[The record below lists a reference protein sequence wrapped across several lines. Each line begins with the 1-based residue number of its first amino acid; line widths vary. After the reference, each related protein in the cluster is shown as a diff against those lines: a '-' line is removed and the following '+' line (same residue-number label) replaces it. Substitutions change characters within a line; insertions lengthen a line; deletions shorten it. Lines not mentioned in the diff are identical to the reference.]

1 AALITEFISG
11 PAGGPGK
18 GVSPLGPEWGPLAL
32 CHTDGLS
39 PGTRPPSRGQQPPP
53 GCSTTPNTAPPGF
66 CTQVP
71 LLVVPV
77 TMVELSAKVSRTL
90 NKTTPGIQIWRIE
103 YLGLGVSV
111 QHPGLNPAGP
121 SAGGSGVHGAG
132 MGVSPSGLMC
142 PFLLQNMEMVP
153 VPTKSYGNFYEGD
166 CYVLLSTRKSGS
178 NFSYDIHY
186 WLGKESSQDEQGAAA
201 IYTTQMDDHL
211 GSVAVQHREVQGHES
226 ETFRAYFKQG
236 IIYKK
241 GGVASGMKHVETNTY
256 NVQRLLHVKG
266 KKNVVAGE
274 VEMSWKS
281 FNRGDVFLLDLGQL
295 IIQWN
300 GPESNRNERL
310 RVWPGSPKVPSWKK
324 GRVTSHSVPYLG
336 LFLLPWL
343 QAMTLAKDIRDRER
357 GGRAKVGV
365 VDGEDEDAS
374 PELMKVLKH
383 VLGEKRDIQPAISDD
398 KVDQI
403 VKSSVKLYHVSNASG
418 NLVIQEVAVRPLTQD
433 MLLHEDC
440 YILDQGGIRIF
451 VWKGKKANKEEKQ
464 EAMSRALGF
473 IKAKNYPDSTS
484 VETENDGSES
494 AIFRQ
499 LFQKWTLPSQSSGLG
514 KTHTVGKVGECL
526 LPTWK
531 DFLDWDGQAMGVAPM
546 ACGIWL
552 TSLSFPTAKVE
563 QVKFDT
569 TTLHAKPQLAAQQK
583 MVDDGSG
590 EVEVWRVENS
600 ELVPVEKKWLG
611 HFYGGDCYLVLYTY
625 YVGPRVNYIIYIW
638 QGRQASADELA
649 ASAYLAVA
657 LDQKFNNEPVQIRV
671 TMGKEPAHLMAIFK
685 GKMVVYLGGT
695 SRAGSTEPMPS
706 TRLFQ
711 VHGTNEYNTKAI
723 EVPVRASS
731 LNSNDV
737 FVLKTP
743 SCCYLWYGKGCS
755 GDEREM
761 AKTVADTISK
771 MEKPV
776 IAEGQEPPEFW
787 LALGGKSQYASS
799 KRLQEENP
807 SVSPRLFECSNKT
820 GTFLA
825 TEIIDFTQDDLEES
839 DVYLLDTWD
848 QVFLWIGKDANES
861 EKEAAAVMAQEYLR
875 SHPSGRDLDT
885 PIIVVKQ
892 GYEPLTF
899 TGWFLAWDPLNWH
912 VSNGGGL
919 KYQRERK
926 SYETLRA
933 ELGDESSLGQL
944 TSALTST
951 QEVFTASTTLVPSKL
966 EIFPLDVLVNTAAE
980 DLPRGVDPSR
990 KEDHLSDEDFQAAF
1004 GMNRSAFRSLPLWKQ
1019 QKLKKDKGL
1028 F

>member
-1 AALITEFISG
+1 
-11 PAGGPGK
+11 
-18 GVSPLGPEWGPLAL
+18 
-32 CHTDGLS
+32 
-39 PGTRPPSRGQQPPP
+39 
-53 GCSTTPNTAPPGF
+53 
-66 CTQVP
+66 
-71 LLVVPV
+71 
-77 TMVELSAKVSRTL
+77 MVELSAKVSRTL

-103 YLGLGVSV
+103 
-111 QHPGLNPAGP
+111 
-121 SAGGSGVHGAG
+121 
-132 MGVSPSGLMC
+132 
-142 PFLLQNMEMVP
+142 NMEMVP

-211 GSVAVQHREVQGHES
+211 GSVAVQHREAQGHES

-236 IIYKK
+236 LIYKK

-256 NVQRLLHVKG
+256 HVQRLLHVKG

-310 RVWPGSPKVPSWKK
+310 R
-324 GRVTSHSVPYLG
+324 
-336 LFLLPWL
+336 
-343 QAMTLAKDIRDRER
+343 AMTLAKDIRDRER

-383 VLGEKRDIQPAISDD
+383 VLGEKRDIQPAIPDV
-398 KVDQI
+398 KVDQTL
-403 VKSSVKLYHVSNASG
+403 KSSLKLYHVSNASG
-418 NLVIQEVAVRPLTQD
+418 NLIIQEVAVRPLTQD

-440 YILDQGGIRIF
+440 YILDQGGIKIF
-451 VWKGKKANKEEKQ
+451 VWKGKNANKEEKQ
-464 EAMSRALGF
+464 QAMSRALGF

-499 LFQKWTLPSQSSGLG
+499 LFQKWTVPNQTSGLG
-514 KTHTVGKVGECL
+514 KTHTVGKV
-526 LPTWK
+526 
-531 DFLDWDGQAMGVAPM
+531 
-546 ACGIWL
+546 
-552 TSLSFPTAKVE
+552 AKVE
-563 QVKFDT
+563 QVKFDA
-569 TTLHAKPQLAAQQK
+569 TTLHAKPQMAAQQK

-590 EVEVWRVENS
+590 EVEVWRVENN

-625 YVGPRVNYIIYIW
+625 FVGPKVNRIIYIW
-638 QGRQASADELA
+638 QGRQASTDELA
-649 ASAYLAVA
+649 ASAYQAVA
-657 LDQKFNNEPVQIRV
+657 LDQKYNNEPVQIRV

-685 GKMVVYLGGT
+685 GKMVVYAGGT
-695 SRAGSTEPMPS
+695 SRAGSTEPTPS

-711 VHGTNEYNTKAI
+711 VHGTNEYNTKAF

-761 AKTVADTISK
+761 AKTVADIISK

-776 IAEGQEPPEFW
+776 IAEGQETPEFW

-807 SVSPRLFECSNKT
+807 SVPPRLFECSNKT

-848 QVFLWIGKDANES
+848 QVFLWLGKGANES

-892 GYEPLTF
+892 GYEPPTF
-899 TGWFLAWDPLNWH
+899 TGWFLAWDPLNWDD
-912 VSNGGGL
+912 
-919 KYQRERK
+919 KK

-944 TSALTST
+944 TSVLTSR
-951 QEVFTASTTLVPSKL
+951 QEVFTASTTLVPAKL
-966 EIFPLDVLVNTAAE
+966 ETFPLDVLVNTAAE

-990 KEDHLSDEDFQAAF
+990 KEDHLSNADFQAVF
-1004 GMNRSAFRSLPLWKQ
+1004 GMSRSAFSSLPLWKQ

>member
-1 AALITEFISG
+1 
-11 PAGGPGK
+11 
-18 GVSPLGPEWGPLAL
+18 
-32 CHTDGLS
+32 
-39 PGTRPPSRGQQPPP
+39 
-53 GCSTTPNTAPPGF
+53 
-66 CTQVP
+66 
-71 LLVVPV
+71 
-77 TMVELSAKVSRTL
+77 MVELSAKVSRTL

-103 YLGLGVSV
+103 
-111 QHPGLNPAGP
+111 
-121 SAGGSGVHGAG
+121 
-132 MGVSPSGLMC
+132 
-142 PFLLQNMEMVP
+142 NMEMVP

-166 CYVLLSTRKSGS
+166 CYVLLSVG

-211 GSVAVQHREVQGHES
+211 GSVAVQHREAQGHES
-226 ETFRAYFKQG
+226 DTFRAYFKQG
-236 IIYKK
+236 LVYKK

-310 RVWPGSPKVPSWKK
+310 RVWSGGDNPIKSYHPVMEMGFSNPLSKPFFIYFSPVS
-324 GRVTSHSVPYLG
+324 
-336 LFLLPWL
+336 
-343 QAMTLAKDIRDRER
+343 
-357 GGRAKVGV
+357 
-365 VDGEDEDAS
+365 
-374 PELMKVLKH
+374 
-383 VLGEKRDIQPAISDD
+383 
-398 KVDQI
+398 
-403 VKSSVKLYHVSNASG
+403 VSNTSG

-440 YILDQGGIRIF
+440 YILDQGGIKIF
-451 VWKGKKANKEEKQ
+451 VWKGKNANKEEKQ
-464 EAMSRALGF
+464 QAMSRALGF

-499 LFQKWTLPSQSSGLG
+499 LFQKWTVPNQSSGLG
-514 KTHTVGKVGECL
+514 KTHTVGKV
-526 LPTWK
+526 
-531 DFLDWDGQAMGVAPM
+531 
-546 ACGIWL
+546 
-552 TSLSFPTAKVE
+552 AKVE
-563 QVKFDT
+563 QVKFDA
-569 TTLHAKPQLAAQQK
+569 TTLHAKPQMAAQQK

-590 EVEVWRVENS
+590 EVEVWRVEDN

-625 YVGPRVNYIIYIW
+625 FVGPKVNRIIYIW
-638 QGRQASADELA
+638 QGRQASTDELA
-649 ASAYLAVA
+649 ASAYQAVA
-657 LDQKFNNEPVQIRV
+657 LDQKYNNEPVQIRV

-685 GKMVVYLGGT
+685 GKMVVYAGGT
-695 SRAGSTEPMPS
+695 SRAGSTEPTPS

-711 VHGTNEYNTKAI
+711 VHGTNEYNTKAF

-761 AKTVADTISK
+761 AKTVADIISK
-771 MEKPV
+771 LEKPV

-807 SVSPRLFECSNKT
+807 SVPPRLFECSNKT

-839 DVYLLDTWD
+839 DVYLLDAWD
-848 QVFLWIGKDANES
+848 QVSWGSME
-861 EKEAAAVMAQEYLR
+861 
-875 SHPSGRDLDT
+875 HGTDL
-885 PIIVVKQ
+885 
-892 GYEPLTF
+892 
-899 TGWFLAWDPLNWH
+899 
-912 VSNGGGL
+912 
-919 KYQRERK
+919 
-926 SYETLRA
+926 
-933 ELGDESSLGQL
+933 
-944 TSALTST
+944 
-951 QEVFTASTTLVPSKL
+951 
-966 EIFPLDVLVNTAAE
+966 
-980 DLPRGVDPSR
+980 
-990 KEDHLSDEDFQAAF
+990 
-1004 GMNRSAFRSLPLWKQ
+1004 
-1019 QKLKKDKGL
+1019 
-1028 F
+1028 

>member
-1 AALITEFISG
+1 
-11 PAGGPGK
+11 
-18 GVSPLGPEWGPLAL
+18 
-32 CHTDGLS
+32 
-39 PGTRPPSRGQQPPP
+39 
-53 GCSTTPNTAPPGF
+53 
-66 CTQVP
+66 
-71 LLVVPV
+71 
-77 TMVELSAKVSRTL
+77 MVELSAKVSRTL

-103 YLGLGVSV
+103 S
-111 QHPGLNPAGP
+111 
-121 SAGGSGVHGAG
+121 
-132 MGVSPSGLMC
+132 
-142 PFLLQNMEMVP
+142 MEMVP

-178 NFSYDIHY
+178 SFSYDVHY

-201 IYTTQMDDHL
+201 IYTTQMDEHL

-236 IIYKK
+236 LIYKK

-310 RVWPGSPKVPSWKK
+310 R
-324 GRVTSHSVPYLG
+324 
-336 LFLLPWL
+336 
-343 QAMTLAKDIRDRER
+343 AMTLAKDIRDRER

-374 PELMKVLKH
+374 PGLMKVLKH
-383 VLGEKRDIQPAISDD
+383 VLGEKRDIQPAIPDD
-398 KVDQI
+398 KVDQKL
-403 VKSSVKLYHVSNASG
+403 KSSLKLYHVSNASG
-418 NLVIQEVAVRPLTQD
+418 NLVIQEVAIRPLTQD

-440 YILDQGGIRIF
+440 YILDQGGIKIF
-451 VWKGKKANKEEKQ
+451 VWKGKNANKEEKQ
-464 EAMSRALGF
+464 QAMSRALGF

-494 AIFRQ
+494 AVFRQ
-499 LFQKWTLPSQSSGLG
+499 LFQKWTLPNQTSGLG
-514 KTHTVGKVGECL
+514 KTHTVGKV
-526 LPTWK
+526 
-531 DFLDWDGQAMGVAPM
+531 
-546 ACGIWL
+546 
-552 TSLSFPTAKVE
+552 AKVE
-563 QVKFDT
+563 QVKFDA
-569 TTLHAKPQLAAQQK
+569 TTLHAKPQMAAQQK

-590 EVEVWRVENS
+590 EVEVWRVEDN

-625 YVGPRVNYIIYIW
+625 YVGPKVNRIIYIW

-649 ASAYLAVA
+649 ASAYQAVA
-657 LDQKFNNEPVQIRV
+657 LDQKYNNEPVQIRV

-685 GKMVVYLGGT
+685 GKMVVYAGGT
-695 SRAGSTEPMPS
+695 SRAGSTEPTPS

-711 VHGTNEYNTKAI
+711 VHGTNEYNTKAF

-761 AKTVADTISK
+761 AKSVADIISK

-787 LALGGKSQYASS
+787 LALGGKSQYASN

-807 SVSPRLFECSNKT
+807 SVPPRLFECSNKT

-848 QVFLWIGKDANES
+848 QVFLWIGKGANET

-892 GYEPLTF
+892 GYEPPTF
-899 TGWFLAWDPLNWH
+899 TGWFLAWDPLNWDD
-912 VSNGGGL
+912 
-919 KYQRERK
+919 KK

-944 TSALTST
+944 TSVITSRE
-951 QEVFTASTTLVPSKL
+951 EVFTATTTLVPTKL
-966 EIFPLDVLVNTAAE
+966 ETFPLDVLVNTSAE

-990 KEDHLSDEDFQAAF
+990 KEDHLSDADFQAVF
-1004 GMNRSAFRSLPLWKQ
+1004 GMSRSAFSSLPLWKQ
-1019 QKLKKDKGL
+1019 QKLKKDNGL

>member
-1 AALITEFISG
+1 
-11 PAGGPGK
+11 
-18 GVSPLGPEWGPLAL
+18 
-32 CHTDGLS
+32 
-39 PGTRPPSRGQQPPP
+39 
-53 GCSTTPNTAPPGF
+53 
-66 CTQVP
+66 
-71 LLVVPV
+71 
-77 TMVELSAKVSRTL
+77 MVELSAKVTRTL

-103 YLGLGVSV
+103 
-111 QHPGLNPAGP
+111 
-121 SAGGSGVHGAG
+121 
-132 MGVSPSGLMC
+132 
-142 PFLLQNMEMVP
+142 NMEMVP

-178 NFSYDIHY
+178 SFSYDIHY

-211 GSVAVQHREVQGHES
+211 GTVAVQHREVQGHES
-226 ETFRAYFKQG
+226 ETFRAYFKHG
-236 IIYKK
+236 LIYKK

-256 NVQRLLHVKG
+256 NIQRLLHVKG

-310 RVWPGSPKVPSWKK
+310 R
-324 GRVTSHSVPYLG
+324 
-336 LFLLPWL
+336 
-343 QAMTLAKDIRDRER
+343 AMTLAKDIRDRER

-365 VDGEDEDAS
+365 VDGENEDAS

-398 KVDQI
+398 KVDQTL
-403 VKSSVKLYHVSNASG
+403 KSSLKLYHVSNASG
-418 NLVIQEVAVRPLTQD
+418 NLVIQEVAIRPLTQD

-440 YILDQGGIRIF
+440 YILDQGGTRIF
-451 VWKGKKANKEEKQ
+451 VWKGKDANKEEKQ
-464 EAMSRALGF
+464 QAMSRALGF
-473 IKAKNYPDSTS
+473 IKAKNYPASTS

-499 LFQKWTLPSQSSGLG
+499 LFQKWTLPNQTSGLG
-514 KTHTVGKVGECL
+514 KTHTVGKV
-526 LPTWK
+526 
-531 DFLDWDGQAMGVAPM
+531 
-546 ACGIWL
+546 
-552 TSLSFPTAKVE
+552 AKVE
-563 QVKFDT
+563 QVKFDA
-569 TTLHAKPQLAAQQK
+569 TTLHAKPQMAAQQK

-590 EVEVWRVENS
+590 EVEVWRVENN

-625 YVGPRVNYIIYIW
+625 SVGPKVNRIIYLW
-638 QGRQASADELA
+638 QGRQATTDELA
-649 ASAYLAVA
+649 ASAYHAVA
-657 LDQKFNNEPVQIRV
+657 LDQKYNNEPVQIRV

-685 GKMVVYLGGT
+685 GKMVVYTGGT
-695 SRAGSTEPMPS
+695 SRTGSTAPMPS

-711 VHGTNEYNTKAI
+711 VHGTNEYNTKAF

-761 AKTVADTISK
+761 AKSVADIISK

-807 SVSPRLFECSNKT
+807 SVAPRLFECSNKT

-839 DVYLLDTWD
+839 DVYLLDAWD

-861 EKEAAAVMAQEYLR
+861 EKEAVAVMAQEYLR

-892 GYEPLTF
+892 GYEPPTF
-899 TGWFLAWDPLNWH
+899 TGWFMAWDPLNWED
-912 VSNGGGL
+912 
-919 KYQRERK
+919 KK

-944 TSALTST
+944 TSMITSK
-951 QEVFTASTTLVPSKL
+951 QEVFTASTTLIPTKL
-966 EIFPLDVLVNTAAE
+966 ETFPLDVLVNTSAE

-1004 GMNRSAFRSLPLWKQ
+1004 GMSRSAFSNLPLWKQ

>member
-1 AALITEFISG
+1 
-11 PAGGPGK
+11 
-18 GVSPLGPEWGPLAL
+18 
-32 CHTDGLS
+32 
-39 PGTRPPSRGQQPPP
+39 
-53 GCSTTPNTAPPGF
+53 
-66 CTQVP
+66 
-71 LLVVPV
+71 
-77 TMVELSAKVSRTL
+77 MVELSAKVSRTL

-103 YLGLGVSV
+103 
-111 QHPGLNPAGP
+111 
-121 SAGGSGVHGAG
+121 
-132 MGVSPSGLMC
+132 
-142 PFLLQNMEMVP
+142 NMEMVP

-186 WLGKESSQDEQGAAA
+186 WIGKESSQDEQGAAA

-211 GSVAVQHREVQGHES
+211 GSVAVQHREAQGHES

-236 IIYKK
+236 LVYKK

-310 RVWPGSPKVPSWKK
+310 R
-324 GRVTSHSVPYLG
+324 
-336 LFLLPWL
+336 
-343 QAMTLAKDIRDRER
+343 AMTLAKDIRDRER

-383 VLGEKRDIQPAISDD
+383 VLGEKRDIQPAIPDD
-398 KVDQI
+398 KVDQKL
-403 VKSSVKLYHVSNASG
+403 KSSLKLYHVSNASG
-418 NLVIQEVAVRPLTQD
+418 NLVIQEVAIRPLTQD

-440 YILDQGGIRIF
+440 YILDQGGIKIF
-451 VWKGKKANKEEKQ
+451 VWKGKNANKEEKQ
-464 EAMSRALGF
+464 QAMSRALGF

-494 AIFRQ
+494 AVFRQ
-499 LFQKWTLPSQSSGLG
+499 LFQKWTVPNQTSGLG
-514 KTHTVGKVGECL
+514 KTHTVGKV
-526 LPTWK
+526 
-531 DFLDWDGQAMGVAPM
+531 
-546 ACGIWL
+546 
-552 TSLSFPTAKVE
+552 AKVE
-563 QVKFDT
+563 QVKFDA
-569 TTLHAKPQLAAQQK
+569 TTLHAKPQMAAQQK

-590 EVEVWRVENS
+590 EVEVWRVENN

-625 YVGPRVNYIIYIW
+625 YVGPKVNRIIYIW

-649 ASAYLAVA
+649 ASAYQAVA
-657 LDQKFNNEPVQIRV
+657 LDQKYNNEPMQIRV

-685 GKMVVYLGGT
+685 GKMVVYAGGT
-695 SRAGSTEPMPS
+695 SRAGSTEPTPS

-711 VHGTNEYNTKAI
+711 VHGANEYNTKAF

-761 AKTVADTISK
+761 AKSVADIISK

-787 LALGGKSQYASS
+787 LALGGKSQYASN
-799 KRLQEENP
+799 KRLQEENL
-807 SVSPRLFECSNKT
+807 SVPPRLFECSNKT

-892 GYEPLTF
+892 GYEPPTF
-899 TGWFLAWDPLNWH
+899 TGWFLAWDPLNWDD
-912 VSNGGGL
+912 
-919 KYQRERK
+919 RK

-944 TSALTST
+944 TSVITSRE
-951 QEVFTASTTLVPSKL
+951 EVFTATTTLIPTKL
-966 EIFPLDVLVNTAAE
+966 ETFPLDVLVNTAAE

-990 KEDHLSDEDFQAAF
+990 KEDHLSDADFQAVF
-1004 GMNRSAFRSLPLWKQ
+1004 GMSRSAFSSMPLWKQ
-1019 QKLKKDKGL
+1019 QNLKKDKGL

>member
-1 AALITEFISG
+1 
-11 PAGGPGK
+11 
-18 GVSPLGPEWGPLAL
+18 
-32 CHTDGLS
+32 
-39 PGTRPPSRGQQPPP
+39 
-53 GCSTTPNTAPPGF
+53 
-66 CTQVP
+66 
-71 LLVVPV
+71 
-77 TMVELSAKVSRTL
+77 MVELSAKVSRTL

-103 YLGLGVSV
+103 
-111 QHPGLNPAGP
+111 
-121 SAGGSGVHGAG
+121 
-132 MGVSPSGLMC
+132 
-142 PFLLQNMEMVP
+142 NMEMVP

-226 ETFRAYFKQG
+226 DTFRAYFKQG
-236 IIYKK
+236 LIYKK

-256 NVQRLLHVKG
+256 NIQRLLHVKG

-300 GPESNRNERL
+300 GPESNRQERL
-310 RVWPGSPKVPSWKK
+310 G
-324 GRVTSHSVPYLG
+324 
-336 LFLLPWL
+336 
-343 QAMTLAKDIRDRER
+343 AMNLAKDIRDRER

-383 VLGEKRDIQPAISDD
+383 VLGEKRDIQPAIPDE
-398 KVDQI
+398 KVEQI
-403 VKSSVKLYHVSNASG
+403 LKSSLKLYHVSDASG
-418 NLVIQEVAVRPLTQD
+418 NLVIQEVAIRPLTQD

-451 VWKGKKANKEEKQ
+451 VWKGKNASKEEKQ
-464 EAMSRALGF
+464 QAMSRALGF

-494 AIFRQ
+494 AVFRQ
-499 LFQKWTLPSQSSGLG
+499 LFQKWTLPSQTTGLG
-514 KTHTVGKVGECL
+514 KTHTVGKV
-526 LPTWK
+526 
-531 DFLDWDGQAMGVAPM
+531 
-546 ACGIWL
+546 
-552 TSLSFPTAKVE
+552 AKVE
-563 QVKFDT
+563 QVKFDA
-569 TTLHAKPQLAAQQK
+569 TTLHAKPEMAAQQK

-590 EVEVWRVENS
+590 EVEVWRVENN

-611 HFYGGDCYLVLYTY
+611 HFYGGDCYLLLYTY
-625 YVGPRVNYIIYIW
+625 FVGPKVNRIIYIW

-649 ASAYLAVA
+649 ASAYHAVA
-657 LDQKFNNEPVQIRV
+657 LDQKYNNEPVQIRV

-685 GKMVVYLGGT
+685 GKMVVYAGGT
-695 SRAGSTEPMPS
+695 SRAGNTEPAPS

-711 VHGTNEYNTKAI
+711 VHGTNEYNTKAF

-761 AKTVADTISK
+761 AKSVADIISK

-787 LALGGKSQYASS
+787 LALGGKSQYANS
-799 KRLQEENP
+799 KRLQEENS

-848 QVFLWIGKDANES
+848 QIFFWIGKDANES

-875 SHPSGRDLDT
+875 SDPSGRDLDT

-892 GYEPLTF
+892 GYEPPTF
-899 TGWFLAWDPLNWH
+899 TGWFLAWDPLNWDD
-912 VSNGGGL
+912 
-919 KYQRERK
+919 KK

-933 ELGDESSLGQL
+933 ELGDDSSLGQL
-944 TSALTST
+944 TSVLTSR
-951 QEVFTASTTLVPSKL
+951 QEVFTASTPLVPAKL
-966 EIFPLDVLVNTAAE
+966 ETFPLDVLVNTSAE

-990 KEDHLSDEDFQAAF
+990 KE
-1004 GMNRSAFRSLPLWKQ
+1004 
-1019 QKLKKDKGL
+1019 KLKKDKGL

>member
-1 AALITEFISG
+1 
-11 PAGGPGK
+11 
-18 GVSPLGPEWGPLAL
+18 
-32 CHTDGLS
+32 
-39 PGTRPPSRGQQPPP
+39 
-53 GCSTTPNTAPPGF
+53 
-66 CTQVP
+66 
-71 LLVVPV
+71 
-77 TMVELSAKVSRTL
+77 MVELSGKVSRTL

-103 YLGLGVSV
+103 
-111 QHPGLNPAGP
+111 
-121 SAGGSGVHGAG
+121 
-132 MGVSPSGLMC
+132 
-142 PFLLQNMEMVP
+142 NMEMVP

-236 IIYKK
+236 LIYKK

-256 NVQRLLHVKG
+256 NIQRLLHVKG

-300 GPESNRNERL
+300 GPDSNRQERL
-310 RVWPGSPKVPSWKK
+310 G
-324 GRVTSHSVPYLG
+324 
-336 LFLLPWL
+336 
-343 QAMTLAKDIRDRER
+343 AMNLAKDIRDRER

-374 PELMKVLKH
+374 PGLMKVLKH
-383 VLGEKRDIQPAISDD
+383 VLGEKRDIQPAIPDE

-403 VKSSVKLYHVSNASG
+403 LKSSLKLYHVSDASG
-418 NLVIQEVAVRPLTQD
+418 NLIIQEVAIRPLTQD

-451 VWKGKKANKEEKQ
+451 VWKGKNASKEEKQ
-464 EAMSRALGF
+464 QAMSRALGF

-499 LFQKWTLPSQSSGLG
+499 LFQKWTVPNQTSGLG
-514 KTHTVGKVGECL
+514 KTHTVGKV
-526 LPTWK
+526 
-531 DFLDWDGQAMGVAPM
+531 
-546 ACGIWL
+546 
-552 TSLSFPTAKVE
+552 AKVE
-563 QVKFDT
+563 QVKFDV
-569 TTLHAKPQLAAQQK
+569 TTLHAKPEMAAQQK

-590 EVEVWRVENS
+590 EVEVWRVENN

-625 YVGPRVNYIIYIW
+625 YVGPKVNRIIYMW
-638 QGRQASADELA
+638 QGRQASTDELA
-649 ASAYLAVA
+649 ASAYQAVA
-657 LDQKFNNEPVQIRV
+657 LDQKYNNEPVQIRV

-685 GKMVVYLGGT
+685 GRMVVYAGGT
-695 SRAGSTEPMPS
+695 SRAGNTEPTPS

-711 VHGTNEYNTKAI
+711 VHGTNEYNTKAF

-761 AKTVADTISK
+761 AKTVADIISK

-799 KRLQEENP
+799 KRLQEENT

-839 DVYLLDTWD
+839 EVYLLDTWD
-848 QVFLWIGKDANES
+848 QVFFWIGKGANES

-892 GYEPLTF
+892 GYEPPTF
-899 TGWFLAWDPLNWH
+899 TGWFLAWDPLNWDD
-912 VSNGGGL
+912 
-919 KYQRERK
+919 KK
-926 SYETLRA
+926 SYETLRS
-933 ELGDESSLGQL
+933 ELGEESSLEQL
-944 TSALTST
+944 TSVLTSK
-951 QEVFTASTTLVPSKL
+951 QEVVFTASTTLVPSKL
-966 EIFPLDVLVNTAAE
+966 ETFPLDVLVNTAAE

-1004 GMNRSAFRSLPLWKQ
+1004 GMSRSAFSSLPLWKQ

>member
-1 AALITEFISG
+1 
-11 PAGGPGK
+11 
-18 GVSPLGPEWGPLAL
+18 
-32 CHTDGLS
+32 
-39 PGTRPPSRGQQPPP
+39 
-53 GCSTTPNTAPPGF
+53 
-66 CTQVP
+66 
-71 LLVVPV
+71 
-77 TMVELSAKVSRTL
+77 MVELSAKVSRTL

-103 YLGLGVSV
+103 
-111 QHPGLNPAGP
+111 
-121 SAGGSGVHGAG
+121 
-132 MGVSPSGLMC
+132 
-142 PFLLQNMEMVP
+142 NMEMVP

-211 GSVAVQHREVQGHES
+211 GSVAVQHREAQGHES

-236 IIYKK
+236 LVYKK

-256 NVQRLLHVKG
+256 HVQRLLHVKG

-310 RVWPGSPKVPSWKK
+310 R
-324 GRVTSHSVPYLG
+324 
-336 LFLLPWL
+336 
-343 QAMTLAKDIRDRER
+343 AMTLAKDIRDRER

-383 VLGEKRDIQPAISDD
+383 VLGEKRDIQPAIPDV
-398 KVDQI
+398 KVDQTL
-403 VKSSVKLYHVSNASG
+403 KSSLKLYHVSNASG

-440 YILDQGGIRIF
+440 YILDQGGIKIF
-451 VWKGKKANKEEKQ
+451 VWKGKNANKEEKQ
-464 EAMSRALGF
+464 QAMSRALGF

-499 LFQKWTLPSQSSGLG
+499 LFQKWTVPNQTSGLG
-514 KTHTVGKVGECL
+514 KTHTVGKV
-526 LPTWK
+526 
-531 DFLDWDGQAMGVAPM
+531 
-546 ACGIWL
+546 
-552 TSLSFPTAKVE
+552 AKVE
-563 QVKFDT
+563 QVKFDA
-569 TTLHAKPQLAAQQK
+569 TTLHAKPQMAAQQK

-590 EVEVWRVENS
+590 EVEVWRVENN

-625 YVGPRVNYIIYIW
+625 FVGPKVNRIIYIW
-638 QGRQASADELA
+638 QGRQASTDELA
-649 ASAYLAVA
+649 ASAYQAVA
-657 LDQKFNNEPVQIRV
+657 LDQKYNNEPVQIRV

-685 GKMVVYLGGT
+685 GKMVVYAGGT
-695 SRAGSTEPMPS
+695 SRAGSTEPTPS

-711 VHGTNEYNTKAI
+711 VHGTNEYNTKAF

-761 AKTVADTISK
+761 AKTVADIISK

-776 IAEGQEPPEFW
+776 IAEGQETPEFW

-807 SVSPRLFECSNKT
+807 SVPPRLFECSNKT

-848 QVFLWIGKDANES
+848 QVFLWLGKGANES

-892 GYEPLTF
+892 GYEPPTF
-899 TGWFLAWDPLNWH
+899 TGWFLAWDPLNWDD
-912 VSNGGGL
+912 
-919 KYQRERK
+919 KK

-944 TSALTST
+944 TSVLTSR
-951 QEVFTASTTLVPSKL
+951 QEVFTASTTLVPAKL
-966 EIFPLDVLVNTAAE
+966 ETFPLDVLVNTAAE

-990 KEDHLSDEDFQAAF
+990 KEDHLSNADFQAVF
-1004 GMNRSAFRSLPLWKQ
+1004 GMSRSAFSSLPLWKQ

>member
-1 AALITEFISG
+1 
-11 PAGGPGK
+11 
-18 GVSPLGPEWGPLAL
+18 
-32 CHTDGLS
+32 
-39 PGTRPPSRGQQPPP
+39 
-53 GCSTTPNTAPPGF
+53 
-66 CTQVP
+66 
-71 LLVVPV
+71 
-77 TMVELSAKVSRTL
+77 
-90 NKTTPGIQIWRIE
+90 
-103 YLGLGVSV
+103 
-111 QHPGLNPAGP
+111 
-121 SAGGSGVHGAG
+121 
-132 MGVSPSGLMC
+132 
-142 PFLLQNMEMVP
+142 LQNMEMVP

-236 IIYKK
+236 LIYKK

-256 NVQRLLHVKG
+256 NIQRLLHVKG

-300 GPESNRNERL
+300 GPESNRQERL
-310 RVWPGSPKVPSWKK
+310 G
-324 GRVTSHSVPYLG
+324 
-336 LFLLPWL
+336 
-343 QAMTLAKDIRDRER
+343 AMNLAKDIRDRER
-357 GGRAKVGV
+357 GGRTKVGV
-365 VDGEDEDAS
+365 VDGEDEEAS
-374 PELMKVLKH
+374 PGLMKVLKH
-383 VLGEKRDIQPAISDD
+383 VLGEKRDIQPAIPDE

-403 VKSSVKLYHVSNASG
+403 LKSSLKLYHVSDASG
-418 NLVIQEVAVRPLTQD
+418 NLVIQEVAIRPLTQD

-451 VWKGKKANKEEKQ
+451 VWKGKNASKEEKQ
-464 EAMSRALGF
+464 QAMSRALGF

-494 AIFRQ
+494 SIFRQ
-499 LFQKWTLPSQSSGLG
+499 LFQKWTLPSQTSGLG
-514 KTHTVGKVGECL
+514 KTHTVGKV
-526 LPTWK
+526 
-531 DFLDWDGQAMGVAPM
+531 
-546 ACGIWL
+546 
-552 TSLSFPTAKVE
+552 AKVE
-563 QVKFDT
+563 QVKFDA
-569 TTLHAKPQLAAQQK
+569 TTLHAKPEMAAQQK

-590 EVEVWRVENS
+590 EVEVWRVENN

-625 YVGPRVNYIIYIW
+625 FVGPKVNRIIYIW
-638 QGRQASADELA
+638 QGRQASTDELA
-649 ASAYLAVA
+649 ASAYQAVA
-657 LDQKFNNEPVQIRV
+657 LDQKYNNEPVQIRV

-685 GKMVVYLGGT
+685 GKMVVYAGGT
-695 SRAGSTEPMPS
+695 SRAGNTEPAPS

-711 VHGTNEYNTKAI
+711 VHGTNEYNTKAF

-761 AKTVADTISK
+761 AKSVADIISK

-799 KRLQEENP
+799 KRLQEENS

-848 QVFLWIGKDANES
+848 QIFFWIGKGANES

-892 GYEPLTF
+892 GYEPPTF
-899 TGWFLAWDPLNWH
+899 TGWFLAWDPLNWDD
-912 VSNGGGL
+912 
-919 KYQRERK
+919 KK

-933 ELGDESSLGQL
+933 ELGDDSSLGQL
-944 TSALTST
+944 TSVLTSK

-966 EIFPLDVLVNTAAE
+966 EIFPLDVLVNTSAE

-990 KEDHLSDEDFQAAF
+990 KEDFQAVF
-1004 GMNRSAFRSLPLWKQ
+1004 GMSRSAFSNLPLWKQ

>member
-1 AALITEFISG
+1 
-11 PAGGPGK
+11 
-18 GVSPLGPEWGPLAL
+18 
-32 CHTDGLS
+32 
-39 PGTRPPSRGQQPPP
+39 
-53 GCSTTPNTAPPGF
+53 
-66 CTQVP
+66 
-71 LLVVPV
+71 

-103 YLGLGVSV
+103 
-111 QHPGLNPAGP
+111 
-121 SAGGSGVHGAG
+121 
-132 MGVSPSGLMC
+132 
-142 PFLLQNMEMVP
+142 NMEMVP

-310 RVWPGSPKVPSWKK
+310 R
-324 GRVTSHSVPYLG
+324 
-336 LFLLPWL
+336 
-343 QAMTLAKDIRDRER
+343 AMTLAKDIRDRER

-365 VDGEDEDAS
+365 VDGEAEDAS

-383 VLGEKRDIQPAISDD
+383 VLGEKRDIQPAIPDD

-403 VKSSVKLYHVSNASG
+403 VKSSLKGIFHG
-418 NLVIQEVAVRPLTQD
+418 
-433 MLLHEDC
+433 DC

-451 VWKGKKANKEEKQ
+451 VWKGKNANKEEKQ
-464 EAMSRALGF
+464 QAMSRALGF

-494 AIFRQ
+494 SVFRQ
-499 LFQKWTLPSQSSGLG
+499 LFQKWTVPNQTSGLG
-514 KTHTVGKVGECL
+514 KTHTVGKV
-526 LPTWK
+526 
-531 DFLDWDGQAMGVAPM
+531 
-546 ACGIWL
+546 
-552 TSLSFPTAKVE
+552 AKVE
-563 QVKFDT
+563 QVKFDA
-569 TTLHAKPQLAAQQK
+569 TTLHAKPQMAAQQK

-590 EVEVWRVENS
+590 EVEVWRVENN

-625 YVGPRVNYIIYIW
+625 YVGPKVNRIIYLW
-638 QGRQASADELA
+638 QGRQASPDELA
-649 ASAYLAVA
+649 ASAYQAVA
-657 LDQKFNNEPVQIRV
+657 LDQKYNNEPVQIRV

-685 GKMVVYLGGT
+685 GKMVVYAGGT
-695 SRAGSTEPMPS
+695 SRAGNTEPTPS

-711 VHGTNEYNTKAI
+711 VHGTNEYNTKAF

-743 SCCYLWYGKGCS
+743 SCCYLWYGKVGT
-755 GDEREM
+755 
-761 AKTVADTISK
+761 TVADIISK

-787 LALGGKSQYASS
+787 LALGGKSQYANS

-807 SVSPRLFECSNKT
+807 SVPPRLFECSNKT

-839 DVYLLDTWD
+839 DVYLLDAWD

-892 GYEPLTF
+892 GYEPPTF
-899 TGWFLAWDPLNWH
+899 TGWFLAWDPLNWA
-912 VSNGGGL
+912 VSYGGGL
-919 KYQRERK
+919 KDQ
-926 SYETLRA
+926 
-933 ELGDESSLGQL
+933 G
-944 TSALTST
+944 
-951 QEVFTASTTLVPSKL
+951 
-966 EIFPLDVLVNTAAE
+966 
-980 DLPRGVDPSR
+980 
-990 KEDHLSDEDFQAAF
+990 
-1004 GMNRSAFRSLPLWKQ
+1004 LPLQEGPDVGLAPGASPGCGQ
-1019 QKLKKDKGL
+1019 QLA
-1028 F
+1028 

>member
-1 AALITEFISG
+1 
-11 PAGGPGK
+11 
-18 GVSPLGPEWGPLAL
+18 
-32 CHTDGLS
+32 
-39 PGTRPPSRGQQPPP
+39 
-53 GCSTTPNTAPPGF
+53 
-66 CTQVP
+66 
-71 LLVVPV
+71 
-77 TMVELSAKVSRTL
+77 MVELSAKVSRTL

-103 YLGLGVSV
+103 
-111 QHPGLNPAGP
+111 
-121 SAGGSGVHGAG
+121 
-132 MGVSPSGLMC
+132 
-142 PFLLQNMEMVP
+142 NMEMVP

-178 NFSYDIHY
+178 SFSYDIHY

-236 IIYKK
+236 LIYKK

-256 NVQRLLHVKG
+256 NIQRLLHVKG

-310 RVWPGSPKVPSWKK
+310 R
-324 GRVTSHSVPYLG
+324 
-336 LFLLPWL
+336 
-343 QAMTLAKDIRDRER
+343 AMTLAKDIRDRER

-374 PELMKVLKH
+374 PGLMNVLKH
-383 VLGEKRDIQPAISDD
+383 VLGEKRDIQPAIPDD
-398 KVDQI
+398 KVDQKL
-403 VKSSVKLYHVSNASG
+403 KSSLKLYHVSNASG
-418 NLVIQEVAVRPLTQD
+418 NLVIQEVAIRPLTQD

-440 YILDQGGIRIF
+440 YILDQGGIKIF
-451 VWKGKKANKEEKQ
+451 VWKGKNANKEEKQ
-464 EAMSRALGF
+464 QAMSRALGF

-494 AIFRQ
+494 AVFRQ
-499 LFQKWTLPSQSSGLG
+499 LFQKWTLPNQSSGLG
-514 KTHTVGKVGECL
+514 KTHTVGKV
-526 LPTWK
+526 
-531 DFLDWDGQAMGVAPM
+531 
-546 ACGIWL
+546 
-552 TSLSFPTAKVE
+552 AKVE
-563 QVKFDT
+563 QVKFDA
-569 TTLHAKPQLAAQQK
+569 TTLHAKPQMAAQQK

-590 EVEVWRVENS
+590 EVEVWRVENN

-625 YVGPRVNYIIYIW
+625 FVGPKVNRIIYIW

-649 ASAYLAVA
+649 ASAYQAVA
-657 LDQKFNNEPVQIRV
+657 LDQKYNNEPVQIRV
-671 TMGKEPAHLMAIFK
+671 TMGKEPAHLMAIFR
-685 GKMVVYLGGT
+685 GKMVVYAGGT
-695 SRAGSTEPMPS
+695 SRAGSTEPTPS

-711 VHGTNEYNTKAI
+711 VHGTNEYNTKAF

-761 AKTVADTISK
+761 AKSVADIISK

-776 IAEGQEPPEFW
+776 VAEGQEPPEFW
-787 LALGGKSQYASS
+787 LALGGKSQYASG

-807 SVSPRLFECSNKT
+807 SVPPRLFECSNKT

-848 QVFLWIGKDANES
+848 QVFLWIGKGANES

-892 GYEPLTF
+892 GYEPPTF
-899 TGWFLAWDPLNWH
+899 TGWFLAWDPLNWDD
-912 VSNGGGL
+912 
-919 KYQRERK
+919 KK

-944 TSALTST
+944 TSVLTSR
-951 QEVFTASTTLVPSKL
+951 QEVFTASTTLVPTKL
-966 EIFPLDVLVNTAAE
+966 ETFPLDVLVNTAAE

-990 KEDHLSDEDFQAAF
+990 KEDHLSDADFQAVF
-1004 GMNRSAFRSLPLWKQ
+1004 GMSRSAFSSLPLWKQ

>member
-1 AALITEFISG
+1 
-11 PAGGPGK
+11 
-18 GVSPLGPEWGPLAL
+18 
-32 CHTDGLS
+32 
-39 PGTRPPSRGQQPPP
+39 
-53 GCSTTPNTAPPGF
+53 
-66 CTQVP
+66 
-71 LLVVPV
+71 
-77 TMVELSAKVSRTL
+77 MVELSAKVSRTL

-103 YLGLGVSV
+103 
-111 QHPGLNPAGP
+111 
-121 SAGGSGVHGAG
+121 
-132 MGVSPSGLMC
+132 
-142 PFLLQNMEMVP
+142 NMEMVP

-211 GSVAVQHREVQGHES
+211 GSVAVQHREAQGHES
-226 ETFRAYFKQG
+226 DTFRAYFKQG
-236 IIYKK
+236 LIYKK

-295 IIQWN
+295 IVQWN

-310 RVWPGSPKVPSWKK
+310 R
-324 GRVTSHSVPYLG
+324 
-336 LFLLPWL
+336 
-343 QAMTLAKDIRDRER
+343 AMTLAKDIRDRER

-374 PELMKVLKH
+374 PGLMKVLKH
-383 VLGEKRDIQPAISDD
+383 VLGEKRDIRPAIPDD
-398 KVDQI
+398 KVDEKL
-403 VKSSVKLYHVSNASG
+403 KSSLKLYHVSNASG

-440 YILDQGGIRIF
+440 YILDQGGIKIF
-451 VWKGKKANKEEKQ
+451 VWKGKDASKEEKQ
-464 EAMSRALGF
+464 QAMSRALGF

-494 AIFRQ
+494 TVFRQ
-499 LFQKWTLPSQSSGLG
+499 LFQKWTVPNQSSGLG
-514 KTHTVGKVGECL
+514 KTHTVGKV
-526 LPTWK
+526 
-531 DFLDWDGQAMGVAPM
+531 
-546 ACGIWL
+546 
-552 TSLSFPTAKVE
+552 AKVE
-563 QVKFDT
+563 QVKFDA
-569 TTLHAKPQLAAQQK
+569 TTLHAKPQMAAQQK

-590 EVEVWRVENS
+590 EVEVWRVENN

-625 YVGPRVNYIIYIW
+625 YVGPKVNRIIYIW

-649 ASAYLAVA
+649 ASAYQAVA
-657 LDQKFNNEPVQIRV
+657 LDQKYNNEPVQIRV
-671 TMGKEPAHLMAIFK
+671 TMGKEPAHLMAIFR
-685 GKMVVYLGGT
+685 GKMVVYTGGT
-695 SRAGSTEPMPS
+695 SRAGSTEPTPS

-711 VHGTNEYNTKAI
+711 VHGTNEYNTKAF

-761 AKTVADTISK
+761 AKTVADIISK

-776 IAEGQEPPEFW
+776 VAEGQEPPEFW
-787 LALGGKSQYASS
+787 LALGGKSQYASN

-807 SVSPRLFECSNKT
+807 SVPPRLFECSNKT

-892 GYEPLTF
+892 GYEPPTF
-899 TGWFLAWDPLNWH
+899 TGWFLAWDPLNWDD
-912 VSNGGGL
+912 
-919 KYQRERK
+919 KK

-944 TSALTST
+944 TSVITSRE
-951 QEVFTASTTLVPSKL
+951 EVFTATTTLVPTKL
-966 EIFPLDVLVNTAAE
+966 ETFPLDVLVNTSAD

-990 KEDHLSDEDFQAAF
+990 KEDHLSDADFQAVF
-1004 GMNRSAFRSLPLWKQ
+1004 GMSRSAFSSLPLWKQ
-1019 QKLKKDKGL
+1019 QKLKKDNGL

>member
-1 AALITEFISG
+1 
-11 PAGGPGK
+11 
-18 GVSPLGPEWGPLAL
+18 
-32 CHTDGLS
+32 
-39 PGTRPPSRGQQPPP
+39 
-53 GCSTTPNTAPPGF
+53 
-66 CTQVP
+66 
-71 LLVVPV
+71 
-77 TMVELSAKVSRTL
+77 MVELSAKVSRTL

-103 YLGLGVSV
+103 
-111 QHPGLNPAGP
+111 
-121 SAGGSGVHGAG
+121 
-132 MGVSPSGLMC
+132 
-142 PFLLQNMEMVP
+142 NMEMVP
-153 VPTKSYGNFYEGD
+153 VPTKSYGSFYEGD

-226 ETFRAYFKQG
+226 DTFRAYFKQG
-236 IIYKK
+236 LIYKK

-256 NVQRLLHVKG
+256 NIQRLLHVKG

-300 GPESNRNERL
+300 GPDSNRNERL
-310 RVWPGSPKVPSWKK
+310 R
-324 GRVTSHSVPYLG
+324 
-336 LFLLPWL
+336 
-343 QAMTLAKDIRDRER
+343 AMTLAKDIRDRER

-365 VDGEDEDAS
+365 VDGEDEEAS
-374 PELMKVLKH
+374 PGLMKVLKH
-383 VLGEKRDIQPAISDD
+383 VLGEKRDIQPAIPDD
-398 KVDQI
+398 KVDQTL
-403 VKSSVKLYHVSNASG
+403 KSSLKLYHVSNASG
-418 NLVIQEVAVRPLTQD
+418 NLVIQEVAIRPLTQD

-440 YILDQGGIRIF
+440 YILDQGGIKIF
-451 VWKGKKANKEEKQ
+451 VWKGKNASKEEKQ
-464 EAMSRALGF
+464 QAMSRALGF

-494 AIFRQ
+494 AVFRQ
-499 LFQKWTLPSQSSGLG
+499 LFQKWTLPNQSSGLG
-514 KTHTVGKVGECL
+514 KTHTVGKV
-526 LPTWK
+526 
-531 DFLDWDGQAMGVAPM
+531 
-546 ACGIWL
+546 
-552 TSLSFPTAKVE
+552 AKVE
-563 QVKFDT
+563 QVKFDA
-569 TTLHAKPQLAAQQK
+569 TTLHAKPQMAAQQK

-590 EVEVWRVENS
+590 EVEVWRVENN

-625 YVGPRVNYIIYIW
+625 FVGPKVNRIIYIW
-638 QGRQASADELA
+638 QGRQASTDELA
-649 ASAYLAVA
+649 ASAYHAVA
-657 LDQKFNNEPVQIRV
+657 LDQKYNNEPVQIRV

-685 GKMVVYLGGT
+685 GKMVVYSGGT
-695 SRAGSTEPMPS
+695 SRAGSTEPTPS

-711 VHGTNEYNTKAI
+711 VHGTNEYNTKAF

-761 AKTVADTISK
+761 AKTVADIISK

-787 LALGGKSQYASS
+787 LALGGKSQYANS
-799 KRLQEENP
+799 KRLQEENL

-825 TEIIDFTQDDLEES
+825 TEIIDFTQEDLEES

-848 QVFLWIGKDANES
+848 QVFLWIGKGANES

-892 GYEPLTF
+892 GFEPPTF
-899 TGWFLAWDPLNWH
+899 TGWFLAWDPLNWDD
-912 VSNGGGL
+912 
-919 KYQRERK
+919 KK

-944 TSALTST
+944 TSMLTSR
-951 QEVFTASTTLVPSKL
+951 QEVFTASTTLVPTKL
-966 EIFPLDVLVNTAAE
+966 ETFPLDVLVNTSAE

-990 KEDHLSDEDFQAAF
+990 KEDHLSDQDFQAAF
-1004 GMNRSAFRSLPLWKQ
+1004 GMSRSAFSSLPLWKQ